1 MTTTPVRNRPGEGP
15 SGSAKSQPGRFI
27 PREELP
33 PCTVWQ
39 PGHLNEPSAAKRASA
54 QAQEAALAAARQ
66 AGQKEGYQ
74 DGYRDGMAALAGF
87 KESFAQQAQAQ
98 IGALLEA
105 FDQEMTSMEQAM
117 AISLTR
123 LATRLAQHVVRAE
136 IRTRP
141 ELVAQVAQE
150 AVDALLASAKQVV
163 IHVHPDDLALVE
175 QGASE
180 VIRARGARLV
190 GEASIERGGVKISSD
205 AGSVDATLN
214 VRWQEAT
221 HPLACAPAW
230 AAPDIHAPDATELAT
245 AASASDA
252 AQTNAATHTGPASPE
267 SSA

>member
-1 MTTTPVRNRPGEGP
+1 MTTTPLRTRPGEP
-15 SGSAKSQPGRFI
+15 PASSSKSAPGRFI

-39 PGHLNEPSAAKRASA
+39 PGHLSEPSAAKRASA

-87 KESFAQQAQAQ
+87 KESFVQQAQAQ

-105 FDQEMTSMEQAM
+105 FDKDMASMEQAM
-117 AISLTR
+117 ATSLTR

-136 IRTRP
+136 IHTRP
-141 ELVAQVAQE
+141 ELVAQVARE
-150 AVDALLASAKQVV
+150 AVDALLASAKQVI

-175 QGASE
+175 QDAGE

-221 HPLACAPAW
+221 HPLVCAPAW
-230 AAPDIHAPDATELAT
+230 PAHDIHVDHAEEP
-245 AASASDA
+245 
-252 AQTNAATHTGPASPE
+252 AATQTTQTTP
-267 SSA
+267 